1 MKLKTEILVLVGQS
15 IKEDSGIEWRIT
27 SVKYRYTYLYKA
39 FGSKADRLLAGDQ
52 GWFLSLQS
60 VELQKSAA
68 SRAAPDLAAG
78 APRL

>member
-1 MKLKTEILVLVGQS
+1 MKLNTEIAVPVRQS
-15 IKEDSGIEWRIT
+15 IKDDSGIEWRIT

-68 SRAAPDLAAG
+68 SRAAPDPAAG